1 MPKIAKL
8 NLADFQPAP
17 DLLKGRAILVT
28 GAGSGI
34 GAATAKAC
42 AEKGATVILLGR
54 TQETLERTY
63 DEILAAGSP
72 EPLLMPFDLESNSFE
87 QYYAIAQAIES
98 QIGRLDGLVHSAGV
112 LGQKTPLEQYN
123 HEAWEKVFQ
132 INVHGA
138 FHLTRALMPLLRQSD
153 QPRILFLSSSVGRQG
168 RAYWGAYAASKFAVE
183 GLAETL
189 ADELTT
195 HPDFSVNVVNPGGT
209 RTAMRAAA
217 YPGEDPDTVPTPE
230 SHNALMLFLLSEH
243 CAGITGQSYDAR

>member
-1 MPKIAKL
+1 MPRVAKL
-8 NLADFQPAP
+8 DLADFQPAP
-17 DLLKGRAILVT
+17 DLLKNRVILVT

-34 GAATAKAC
+34 GAAAANAC

-63 DEILAAGSP
+63 DQIVGTGNP
-72 EPLLMPFDLESNSFE
+72 EPMLMPFDLESNDIE
-87 QYYAIAQAIES
+87 TYYAIAQAIDS
-98 QIGRLDGLVHSAGV
+98 QFGQLDGLVHSAGV
-112 LGQKTPLEQYN
+112 LGQKTLIEQYN
-123 HEAWEKVFQ
+123 HQAWEKVFQ
-132 INVHGA
+132 INVHGS
-138 FHLTRALMPLLRQSD
+138 FHLTRAVMPLMRRSD
-153 QPRILFLSSSVGRQG
+153 QPRIVFLSSSVGRQG

-217 YPGEDPDTVPTPE
+217 YPGEDPATVPAPE

-243 CAGITGQSYDAR
+243 CAGVTGHSYDAH